1 MLPRFPLVPA
11 AAVLLLAG
19 APIPAAQAQP
29 VVVGADQR
37 AGLALTV
44 YEGGFAL
51 VHDQRQADLP
61 SGAATIVLSDLSD
74 RLDTTTIRLAAG
86 EGSQIRSLTFERETL
101 SSAALLRRALGK
113 TVRIGRV
120 NPATGEETFEEAEVL
135 AVSPELVVRIADRIE
150 TAIPGRVV
158 FDGVP
163 DDLRPAPGI
172 AANLSLPAAGERTLS
187 LSYLTDGLSWKTSY
201 VGRLADGA
209 DRTEARASSVSAR
222 NRLVGIVTDVR
233 TDAVMAQVELI
244 CGPYRVVSLLSADA
258 VRDLGLAP
266 GVRAIASVKSTNV
279 VLERP

>member
-1 MLPRFPLVPA
+1 VNVLRLIKRTLLPLLALLLGAFSVATGRYWLLLIALP
-11 AAVLLLAG
+11 VLLLAG

-120 NPATGEETFEEAEVL
+120 NPATGEETFDIVG
-135 AVSPELVVRIADRIE
+135 IADGLKPRGDVACRIH
-150 TAIPGRVV
+150 
-158 FDGVP
+158 
-163 DDLRPAPGI
+163 RP
-172 AANLSLPAAGERTLS
+172 
-187 LSYLTDGLSWKTSY
+187 
-201 VGRLADGA
+201 DGA
-209 DRTEARASSVSAR
+209 TEEIALLCRIDTADELEYFR
-222 NRLVGIVTDVR
+222 HGGILHYVLR
-233 TDAVMAQVELI
+233 
-244 CGPYRVVSLLSADA
+244 
-258 VRDLGLAP
+258 GLRQA
-266 GVRAIASVKSTNV
+266 A
-279 VLERP
+279 